1 MQIFTLVFL
10 LALGASVALE
20 VWLARRHVAHVTAHR
35 GTVPPEFSASL
46 TLPAH
51 QRAADY
57 TVARTRFGI
66 LTTVVDAAV
75 LLAFTLGGG
84 LDLIAGLLAKW
95 VPDGYYLREL
105 LLVGVFTLIT
115 SLISLP
121 FSWHRTFGIETDFG
135 FNQMS
140 KKLFISDTIKSGLLT
155 IVLGAPLLL
164 GILWFIRSAGSYWW
178 LVAWVAFVG
187 FMLFVQM
194 IAPTWIMPLF
204 NKFLPLEDGQLK
216 QTIEKLLAR
225 CGFTAGGLF
234 VMDGSKRSRHSNAF
248 FSGFGA
254 AKRIVL
260 FDTLI
265 EKLNQEE
272 IEAVLAHELGHFK
285 RKHILKG
292 MVMMFAL
299 SLAFFALLGY
309 LLNQPWFFTGLG
321 ITYPAHASPAMALL
335 LLTLVLPVF
344 TFVLHPLLSHSSRKR
359 EFEADAYAAEQ
370 TSAAALIRA
379 LTRIYDDNAAT
390 VTPDPLHSAFHD
402 SHPPAF
408 IRIGRLKAAGALP
421 AGAAAS

>member
-10 LALGASVALE
+10 IGLIASTGLE
-20 VWLARRHVAHVTAHR
+20 IWLARRHVAHVAAHR
-35 GTVPPEFSASL
+35 EAVPPEFAASL
-46 TLPAH
+46 SLPAH

-57 TVARTRFGI
+57 TVARTRFGMVT
-66 LTTVVDAAV
+66 LVMDAV
-75 LLAFTLGGG
+75 LLLVFTLGGG
-84 LDLIAGLLAKW
+84 LDLIAGALANW
-95 VPDGYYLREL
+95 VPDSYYLREL
-105 LLVGVFTLIT
+105 LLVGMFSLIT
-115 SLISLP
+115 SLIGLP
-121 FSWHRTFGIETDFG
+121 FAWHRTFGIETDFG
-135 FNQMS
+135 FNQMTR
-140 KKLFISDTIKSGLLT
+140 KLFISDAIKGGLLS
-155 IVLGAPLLL
+155 IALGAPLLL
-164 GILWFIRSAGSYWW
+164 GILWFIRAAGAYWW
-178 LVAWVAFVG
+178 VVAWAAFCG
-187 FMLFVQM
+187 FMLFIQM
-194 IAPTWIMPLF
+194 IAPTVIMPLF
-204 NKFLPLEDGQLK
+204 NKFLPMEDGPLK
-216 QTIEKLLAR
+216 QAIQDLLGR
-225 CGFTAGGLF
+225 CGFKAGGLF

-265 EKLNQEE
+265 EKLKQDE

-292 MVMMFAL
+292 MVMMFTM
-299 SLAFFALLGY
+299 SLLFFALLGY
-309 LLNQPWFFTGLG
+309 LLNQEWFYTGLG
-321 ITYPAHASPAMALL
+321 VTHASPAMALL

-344 TFVLHPLLSHSSRKR
+344 TFVLHPILSYSSRKR

-408 IRIGRLKAAGALP
+408 IRIGRLKST
-421 AGAAAS
+421 GAAAA

>member
-10 LALGASVALE
+10 IGLIASTGLE
-20 VWLARRHVAHVTAHR
+20 IWLARRHVAHVAAHR
-35 GTVPPEFSASL
+35 EAVPPEFAASL
-46 TLPAH
+46 SLPAH

-57 TVARTRFGI
+57 TVARTRFGMVT
-66 LTTVVDAAV
+66 LVMDAV
-75 LLAFTLGGG
+75 LLLVFTLGGG
-84 LDLIAGLLAKW
+84 LDLIAGALANW
-95 VPDGYYLREL
+95 VPDSYYLREL
-105 LLVGVFTLIT
+105 LLVGMFSLIT
-115 SLISLP
+115 SLIGLP
-121 FSWHRTFGIETDFG
+121 FAWHRTFGIETDFG
-135 FNQMS
+135 FNQMTR
-140 KKLFISDTIKSGLLT
+140 KLFISDTIKGGLLS
-155 IVLGAPLLL
+155 IALGAPLLL
-164 GILWFIRSAGSYWW
+164 GILWFIRAAGAYWW
-178 LVAWVAFVG
+178 VVAWAAFCG
-187 FMLFVQM
+187 FMLFIQM
-194 IAPTWIMPLF
+194 IAPTVIMPLF
-204 NKFLPLEDGQLK
+204 NKFLPMEDGPLK
-216 QTIEKLLAR
+216 QAIQDLLGR
-225 CGFTAGGLF
+225 CGFKAGGLF

-265 EKLNQEE
+265 EKLKQDE

-292 MVMMFAL
+292 MVMMFAM
-299 SLAFFALLGY
+299 SLLFFALLGY
-309 LLNQPWFFTGLG
+309 LLNQEWFYTGLG
-321 ITYPAHASPAMALL
+321 VTHASPAMALL

-344 TFVLHPLLSHSSRKR
+344 TFVLHPILSYSSRKR

-408 IRIGRLKAAGALP
+408 IRIGRLKST
-421 AGAAAS
+421 GAAAA

>member
-10 LALGASVALE
+10 IGLIASTGLE
-20 VWLARRHVAHVTAHR
+20 LWLARRHVAHVAAHR
-35 GTVPPEFSASL
+35 EAVPPEFSASL

-57 TVARTRFGI
+57 TVARTRFGMVT
-66 LTTVVDAAV
+66 LVVDAV
-75 LLAFTLGGG
+75 LLLVFTLGGG
-84 LDLIAGLLAKW
+84 LDLIAGALANW
-95 VPDGYYLREL
+95 VPDSYYLREL
-105 LLVGVFTLIT
+105 LLVGMFSLIT
-115 SLISLP
+115 GIVGLP
-121 FSWHRTFGIETDFG
+121 FAWHRTFGIETDFG
-135 FNQMS
+135 FNQMTG
-140 KKLFISDTIKSGLLT
+140 KLFISDTIKGALLS
-155 IVLGAPLLL
+155 VALGAPLLL
-164 GILWFIRSAGSYWW
+164 GILWFIRAAGAYWW
-178 LVAWVAFVG
+178 VVAWAAFCG
-187 FMLFVQM
+187 FMLFIQM
-194 IAPTWIMPLF
+194 IAPTVIMPLF
-204 NKFLPLEDGQLK
+204 NKFLPMEDGPLK
-216 QTIEKLLAR
+216 QAIQDLLAR
-225 CGFTAGGLF
+225 CGFKAGGLF

-265 EKLNQEE
+265 EKLKQDE

-292 MVMMFAL
+292 MVMMFAM
-299 SLAFFALLGY
+299 SLLFFALLGF
-309 LLNQPWFFTGLG
+309 LLNQEWFYTGLG
-321 ITYPAHASPAMALL
+321 VTHASPAMALL

-344 TFVLHPLLSHSSRKR
+344 TFVLHPILSYSSRKR

-408 IRIGRLKAAGALP
+408 IRIGRLKAAGAGDALP
-421 AGAAAS
+421 AGA

>member
-10 LALGASVALE
+10 IGLIASTGLE
-20 VWLARRHVAHVTAHR
+20 IWLARRHVAHVAAHR
-35 GTVPPEFSASL
+35 EAVPPEFAASL
-46 TLPAH
+46 SLPAH

-57 TVARTRFGI
+57 TVARTRFGMVT
-66 LTTVVDAAV
+66 LVMDAV
-75 LLAFTLGGG
+75 LLLVFTLGGG
-84 LDLIAGLLAKW
+84 LDLIAGALANW
-95 VPDGYYLREL
+95 VPDSYYLREL
-105 LLVGVFTLIT
+105 LLVGMFSLIT
-115 SLISLP
+115 SLIGLP
-121 FSWHRTFGIETDFG
+121 FAWHRTFGIETDFG
-135 FNQMS
+135 FNQMTR
-140 KKLFISDTIKSGLLT
+140 KLFISDAIKGGLLS
-155 IVLGAPLLL
+155 IALGAPLLL
-164 GILWFIRSAGSYWW
+164 GILWFIRAAGAYWW
-178 LVAWVAFVG
+178 VVAWAAFCG
-187 FMLFVQM
+187 FMLFIQM
-194 IAPTWIMPLF
+194 IAPTVIMPLF
-204 NKFLPLEDGQLK
+204 NKFLPMEDGPLK
-216 QTIEKLLAR
+216 QAIQDLLGR
-225 CGFTAGGLF
+225 CGFKAGGLF

-265 EKLNQEE
+265 EKLKQDE

-292 MVMMFAL
+292 MVMMFAM
-299 SLAFFALLGY
+299 SLLFFALLGY
-309 LLNQPWFFTGLG
+309 LLNQEWFYTGLG
-321 ITYPAHASPAMALL
+321 VTHASPAMALL

-344 TFVLHPLLSHSSRKR
+344 TFVLHPILSYSSRKR

-408 IRIGRLKAAGALP
+408 IRIGRLKST
-421 AGAAAS
+421 GAAAA